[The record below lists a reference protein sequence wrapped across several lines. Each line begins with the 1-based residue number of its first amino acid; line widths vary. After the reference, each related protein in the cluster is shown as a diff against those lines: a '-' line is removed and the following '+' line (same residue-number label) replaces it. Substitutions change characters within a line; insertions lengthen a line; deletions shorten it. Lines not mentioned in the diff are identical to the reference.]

1 MPVAP
6 DQARVRSLDE
16 AAAFVGRV
24 GIALLYPNPDLV
36 LPSLWEAVAGR
47 RPVEWAARDDQGRF
61 LAFTPEFDRVWRWKD
76 ELPARKLA
84 CAGQHAARPVC
95 LFAPELAGALY
106 ALTARAG
113 RPEDFREL
121 ELTPLQREVAEAVL
135 ELGSSARP
143 EIRRLLAT
151 DDKKGVD
158 RAVEAL
164 QRHLVLTNAGVD
176 DREPGWPAVK
186 VEIFARHWRERLE
199 RLPSPE
205 EARQKLA
212 RAVLEAAGEVSDA
225 DVAAALGWRRRQA
238 SAALAA
244 LGDVS
249 VATAREEDGIRL
261 WSPAAA
267 ARCEADGRTREN
279 A

>member
-1 MPVAP
+1 MAP
-6 DQARVRSLDE
+6 HHARVRSLDE
-16 AAAFVGRV
+16 AAAFVCRA

-47 RPVEWAARDDQGRF
+47 RPVGWAVRDEQARF
-61 LAFTPEFDRVWRWKD
+61 LAFTPEFDRIWRWKD

-84 CAGQHAARPVC
+84 CAGQHAARAVC
-95 LFAPELAGALY
+95 VFAPELAGALY

-113 RPEDFREL
+113 RPEDFRDF

-135 ELGSSARP
+135 ELGASARP

-151 DDKKGVD
+151 DDKKGVE

-164 QRHLVLTNAGVD
+164 QRQLVLTNAGVD

-186 VEIFARHWRERLE
+186 VEIFARHWRERLA
-199 RLPSPE
+199 RLPSQE

-212 RAVLEAAGEVSDA
+212 RAVLEAAGEVSAA
-225 DVAAALGWRRRQA
+225 DVAAALGWRRQQA

-244 LGDVS
+244 LGGLS
-249 VATAREEDGIRL
+249 VATVRDEDGIRL

-267 ARCEADGRTREN
+267 SGRGAGGGTLEN
-279 A
+279 G